1 MADYQHVRA
10 LRDQKTFKEVFGG
23 TTQLRGDFSGAKV
36 SFDFSGQTIKSNF
49 SNAVLNGSKFHNCM
63 LDSTNFEG
71 ADWAGCDFLNATFS
85 GGNLANV
92 KNAHKAKNLHTV
104 DANGRPVKF
113 ETIVRPWWNKIDWE
127 LLGVIGR
134 LPLFTASTATLILL
148 PLYFYFLDIYNQH
161 LLAWKSALAGS
172 AASSELSEILSK

>member
-1 MADYQHVRA
+1 
-10 LRDQKTFKEVFGG
+10 
-23 TTQLRGDFSGAKV
+23 
-36 SFDFSGQTIKSNF
+36 
-49 SNAVLNGSKFHNCM
+49 
-63 LDSTNFEG
+63 
-71 ADWAGCDFLNATFS
+71 
-85 GGNLANV
+85 
-92 KNAHKAKNLHTV
+92 
-104 DANGRPVKF
+104 VKF

-172 AASSELSEILSK
+172 AASSELSEILSKALARLDTLPVPNSSLETLISAILLFVGSVLYWRCPPRVKQFSHVQWCDQMGQSMLTYWPVAWRYPITRMACALTFGIGGALALWIIGNKLYATVVYILRNSNVIGT